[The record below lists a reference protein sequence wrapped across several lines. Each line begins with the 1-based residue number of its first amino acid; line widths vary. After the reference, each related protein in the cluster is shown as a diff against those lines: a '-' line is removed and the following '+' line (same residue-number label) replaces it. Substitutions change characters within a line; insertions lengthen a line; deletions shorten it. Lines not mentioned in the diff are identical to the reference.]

1 MGRPIKKKYFGNS
14 VTPYQNHA
22 TGGKTGVGG
31 EGITSLVVIN
41 SGANSGYSTT
51 TSVTWVA
58 SAPQITGGIAATGTA
73 VVTYTGGTGRIQ
85 TLAVSNPG
93 SGYLTTGSLAL
104 TFTPASAGTAVTF
117 VATTSTNQPDAI
129 AMISFI
135 PGASQSRTN
144 GDIIKQEGSR
154 RYLVQNAD
162 GKGVCRLTTGTFST
176 PLVAG
181 QMHIIATDAGGA
193 TYYVTK
199 LTAHKAVVYNRTSTS
214 TAYVTSGKA
223 VKWTLGAP
231 TGTGASTVVSLAHT
245 V

>member
-1 MGRPIKKKYFGNS
+1 MGRPIKKKFFGNTI
-14 VTPYQNHA
+14 TPYQNQA
-22 TGGKTGVGG
+22 RGGKTGVGG
-31 EGITSLVVIN
+31 EGITALAVLN

-58 SAPQITGGIAATGTA
+58 SAPQITGGITATGTA
-73 VVTYTGGTGRIQ
+73 VVSYTGGTGRIQ
-85 TLAVSNPG
+85 TLAVSTPG
-93 SGYLTTGSLAL
+93 TGYQTTASLTL

-117 VATTSTNQPDAI
+117 VATTSSTRQDALAI
-129 AMISFI
+129 ISFI

-199 LTAHKAVVYNRTSTS
+199 LTARKAVVYNRTNTG
-214 TAYVTSGKA
+214 TAYVSSGKA
-223 VKWTLGAP
+223 VKWTIGAP